1 MNSEENSEL
10 LKRFNELQNK
20 SKLYKL
26 KRYEKNEMKQLRK
39 ILFFQDK
46 KEIHSIIME
55 SKKKELDTQIKNEN
69 ENYEKEKE
77 KIIKEKN
84 ESIKNIESNK
94 KKTIKE
100 TNKKYKNLL
109 SYLDSIRND
118 REKILEFFKRET
130 DF

>member
-10 LKRFNELQNK
+10 LKRFNELQDK
-20 SKLYKL
+20 SKLFKL

-39 ILFFQDK
+39 VLFFQDK
-46 KEIHSIIME
+46 KEIHSFIME

-100 TNKKYKNLL
+100 ANKKYKNLL